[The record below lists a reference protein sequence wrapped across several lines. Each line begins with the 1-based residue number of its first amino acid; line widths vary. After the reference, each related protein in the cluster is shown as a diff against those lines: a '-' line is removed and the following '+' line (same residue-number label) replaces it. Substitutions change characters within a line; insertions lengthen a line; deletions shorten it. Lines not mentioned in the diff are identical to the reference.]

1 MLFYIP
7 EDPRH
12 DYPHL
17 YFKPFPESR
26 ISVDQVKFIV
36 ILLMISYFYI
46 SHLSWLFNV
55 PTVKLFAMKKTV
67 LLIIFI
73 LSFLSATD
81 AQWYNRSCGVID
93 INNTTSEEFECL
105 WENTT
110 IIIIGGAIL
119 TAIGTG
125 FWVLAYIREKY
136 YFKVGDLSGIF
147 TLPAG
152 LIFNTAGMSTIMIGA
167 IRRSELKRTPGYD
180 FMKLG
185 SLNLSPVIG
194 INQFNNT
201 HYLGVSLSLN
211 F

>member
-1 MLFYIP
+1 
-7 EDPRH
+7 
-12 DYPHL
+12 
-17 YFKPFPESR
+17 
-26 ISVDQVKFIV
+26 
-36 ILLMISYFYI
+36 
-46 SHLSWLFNV
+46 
-55 PTVKLFAMKKTV
+55 MKKTV

-93 INNTTSEEFECL
+93 INNTTSEEFECI
-105 WENTT
+105 WRKTTEN
-110 IIIIGGAIL
+110 IIVGAIL

-125 FWVLAYIREKY
+125 FWVFIYIRENY

-147 TLPAG
+147 YIPAG
-152 LIFNTAGMSTIMIGA
+152 FIFNMAGISIIMIGVTRK
-167 IRRSELKRTPGYD
+167 IELTKTPGYD

-194 INQFNNT
+194 LNQYNGS
-201 HYLGVSLSLN
+201 HYLGMSLSLN